1 MVRSQAKM
9 LPSSSVLKVYFQ
21 QLLKIEQEVGELLR
35 LHALE
40 FAILSYEHVG
50 IATPLRS

>member
-1 MVRSQAKM
+1 M
-9 LPSSSVLKVYFQ
+9 LPSSSVLEAYFQ

-40 FAILSYEHVG
+40 FAILSYEYVG
-50 IATPLRS
+50 IATTLRS